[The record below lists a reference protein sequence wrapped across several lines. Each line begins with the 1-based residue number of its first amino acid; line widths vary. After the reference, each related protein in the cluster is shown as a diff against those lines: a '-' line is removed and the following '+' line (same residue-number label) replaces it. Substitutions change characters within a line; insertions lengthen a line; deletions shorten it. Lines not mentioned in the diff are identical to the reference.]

1 MKSIAISSI
10 TIAVL
15 GAILTWLFLLE
26 ATGPILFWAALVGW
40 ACFIHAGADNKAL
53 RDTIA
58 GNILGIVIA
67 WIAAFLVVSIPA
79 ADALGLEPW
88 SGIVVGVG
96 LLVLV
101 LLSGIPAFSSVPAG
115 LLGYAAA
122 LAYIWEAGILKGEQ
136 GMLSAQQL
144 LAADFTNPL
153 ILVVISMVIGALVG
167 YAAEKVV
174 ASLSEAGAGPGQVKE

>member
-10 TIAVL
+10 TIAIL

-40 ACFIHAGADNKAL
+40 ACFIHCGADNKAL

-58 GNILGIVIA
+58 CNILGIVIA

-79 ADALGLEPW
+79 DALGLALS

-115 LLGYAAA
+115 LLGYASA
-122 LAYIWEAGILKGEQ
+122 LAYIWEAGILTGEQ
-136 GMLSAQQL
+136 GVLSTQKL
-144 LAADFTNPL
+144 LAADFTNPF
-153 ILVVISMVIGALVG
+153 ILVVVSMVIGAVVG

-174 ASLSEAGAGPGQVKE
+174 ASLSEADAGPGQVRE

>member
-1 MKSIAISSI
+1 MKAIAISSI

-26 ATGPILFWAALVGW
+26 VTGPILFWAALVGW
-40 ACFIHAGADNKAL
+40 ACFVHCGADNKAL

-58 GNILGIVIA
+58 CNILGIVIA
-67 WIAAFLVVSIPA
+67 WIAAFLVVSISIPA
-79 ADALGLEPW
+79 VDLALW

-115 LLGYAAA
+115 LLGYASA

-136 GMLSAQQL
+136 GVLSTQQL
-144 LAADFTNPL
+144 LAAEFTNPL
-153 ILVVISMVIGALVG
+153 IMVVVSMVIGALVG

-174 ASLSEAGAGPGQVKE
+174 ASLSGAGAGPGQVQA

>member
-15 GAILTWLFLLE
+15 GGIHTWLFLLE

-40 ACFIHAGADNKAL
+40 ACFIHAGADDKAL

>member
-10 TIAVL
+10 TIGVL

-40 ACFIHAGADNKAL
+40 ACFVHAGADNKAL
-53 RDTIA
+53 KDTIV

-67 WIAAFLVVSIPA
+67 WIAAILVVSIPA

-115 LLGYAAA
+115 LLGYSAA
-122 LAYIWEAGILKGEQ
+122 LAYIWEAGILKGEK
-136 GMLSAQQL
+136 GMLSDQRL
-144 LAADFTNPL
+144 LAVDFTNPL
-153 ILVVISMVIGALVG
+153 ILVIISMVIGALVG
-167 YAAEKVV
+167 YAAVKVV
-174 ASLSEAGAGPGQVKE
+174 ASLGEAEAGPGQAKE

>member
-1 MKSIAISSI
+1 MKAIVISSI

-40 ACFIHAGADNKAL
+40 ACFVHCGADNKAL

-58 GNILGIVIA
+58 CNILGIVIA

-79 ADALGLEPW
+79 ADALGLALW

-96 LLVLV
+96 LLVLG

-115 LLGYAAA
+115 LLGYASA

-136 GMLSAQQL
+136 GVLSTQQL
-144 LAADFTNPL
+144 LAAEYTNPL
-153 ILVVISMVIGALVG
+153 ILVVVSMVIGAVVG

-174 ASLSEAGAGPGQVKE
+174 ASLSGAEAGPGQVQE

>member
-10 TIAVL
+10 TIGVL

-40 ACFIHAGADNKAL
+40 ACFIHAGADDKAL

-79 ADALGLEPW
+79 PDALGLEPW

-174 ASLSEAGAGPGQVKE
+174 ASLSEAGAGPGQAKE